1 MIYFFSNDSE
11 ITLCLLY
18 ILLILACCYLISS
31 YARSRLSIPILDRQ
45 KRCFYGKN
53 LIFKKN
59 SSYSTTNSIHQ
70 IQKNTETRI
79 KEIFIIPINFK
90 KFAVY

>member
-1 MIYFFSNDSE
+1 MIYFFSNDLE

-18 ILLILACCYLISS
+18 ILLILACCYLYSS

-53 LIFKKN
+53 LMYKK
-59 SSYSTTNSIHQ
+59 IAVVRLQ
-70 IQKNTETRI
+70 IVYNKYRKNTITRI
-79 KEIFIIPINFK
+79 KEIFIIPIIF
-90 KFAVY
+90 